1 MPPDTPA
8 QQVWD
13 ATVYRREERRQELLA
28 LSLSICAGI
37 SVNMAGG
44 DTNRLLR
51 PFYTSSEWTK
61 LEEQQ
66 EEERQLM
73 AQRQQLAKIMRM
85 SHDRGA

>member
-1 MPPDTPA
+1 L
-8 QQVWD
+8 
-13 ATVYRREERRQELLA
+13 YNRERRRQELQA

-37 SVNMAGG
+37 GINLAGG